1 MAVGQHK
8 HILRAHS
15 AYHPTTPAPQ
25 HSEKNKQ
32 FHKICGKWKSSAG
45 KYLNIYLRDRQ
56 RGRGKGKR
64 TTAGEKRKMQNKH
77 KILRWHQKGKEGD
90 PGDET
95 LCRQR
100 K

>member
-15 AYHPTTPAPQ
+15 AYHPTTPGPQ

-56 RGRGKGKR
+56 RGRGKGK
-64 TTAGEKRKMQNKH
+64 GQPQEKS
-77 KILRWHQKGKEGD
+77 GKCKTNTKFSDGTKKKKNVD
-90 PGDET
+90 PS
-95 LCRQR
+95 